1 MASDVGGGKTD
12 GADLN
17 QAQRLLDELYRQR
30 TELGE
35 IAAELI
41 SLLESA
47 GVSTTDGPD
56 NHSVGSPPG

>member
-1 MASDVGGGKTD
+1 MTTDVSGGGTGD
-12 GADLN
+12 ADLN

-41 SLLESA
+41 TLLEAA

-56 NHSVGSPPG
+56 NRSVDSPPD

>member
-1 MASDVGGGKTD
+1 MKQNLRGTKPHDDS
-12 GADLN
+12 LN
-17 QAQRLLDELYRQR
+17 PEQRLLDELYRQR

-47 GVSTTDGPD
+47 GVSATGGTD
-56 NHSVGSPPG
+56 NRSANSPPE

>member
-1 MASDVGGGKTD
+1 MTTEVGSAGLSDG
-12 GADLN
+12 DLN

-41 SLLESA
+41 SLLEAA
-47 GVSTTDGPD
+47 GVGTTDGPD
-56 NHSVGSPPG
+56 NRAVDSPPG

>member
-1 MASDVGGGKTD
+1 MKQSLRGAKPHDD
-12 GADLN
+12 GLN
-17 QAQRLLDELYRQR
+17 PEQRLLDELYRQR

-47 GVSTTDGPD
+47 GVSATGNPVNSNVD
-56 NHSVGSPPG
+56 SPPE

>member
-1 MASDVGGGKTD
+1 MATEVGNERSGD
-12 GADLN
+12 GDLN

-41 SLLESA
+41 SLLEAA
-47 GVSTTDGPD
+47 GVGSTDGPD
-56 NHSVGSPPG
+56 NRAVDSSPG